1 MTINTIVDVLAL
13 NQGLFVETQFF
24 LLIVPFAGAIIF
36 NLGGISSMNL
46 GNCKISLFSTVNKG
60 LLFCDWKERAR
71 VTSSPSG
78 IPDIEYSLSMDFQCV
93 HFAAP

>member
-1 MTINTIVDVLAL
+1 
-13 NQGLFVETQFF
+13 
-24 LLIVPFAGAIIF
+24 
-36 NLGGISSMNL
+36 MNL

-78 IPDIEYSLSMDFQCV
+78 IPDIEYSLSVDFQGV
-93 HFAAP
+93 HFAAH